1 MQSDLPA
8 AGSAPMISVVVAVFN
23 ADKTLEQCLRSISD
37 QTYRYIQLIVIDG
50 GSTDGTLEVIKWFDD
65 KIDYWVSEPDK
76 GIYDAWNK
84 ALAKVKGDWVC
95 FLGGDDFF
103 WDPQVLEK
111 VAEYLERLGRDSYVA
126 YGTIMAVNETGEALY
141 SVGQPWSVVG
151 GRFKALMSIPHPGT
165 MHRADLFHK
174 HGKFDASFK
183 IAGDYDLLL
192 RELKNGQ
199 ATFMENVTVAGV
211 RQGGVSNNPQNVLR
225 AMYEIRRAQVRSGIV
240 FPPLLWIITVT
251 KVYLRSVL
259 DYTLGHDRA
268 DRLLAVVRKCP
279 GVTFN
284 WTGKH

>member
-1 MQSDLPA
+1 MQDESQIAISTPV
-8 AGSAPMISVVVAVFN
+8 ISVIVAVFN
-23 ADKTLEQCLRSISD
+23 AHKTLDQCLQSIVK
-37 QTYRYIQLIVIDG
+37 QTYRHLQVIVIDG
-50 GSTDGTLEVIKWFDD
+50 GSTDGSLEIIKQYDGG
-65 KIDYWVSEPDK
+65 IDYWVSEPDK

-84 ALAKVKGDWVC
+84 ALLQARGEWIC
-95 FLGGDDFF
+95 FLGADDFF
-103 WDPQVLEK
+103 WDAQVLEK

-165 MHRADLFHK
+165 MHRADLFRK

-199 ATFMENVTVAGV
+199 ATFMENITVAGV

-259 DYTLGHDRA
+259 DYTLGPARA
-268 DRLLAVVRKCP
+268 DRLVAVVRKCP

-284 WTGKH
+284 WTDKH